1 MSLFGKDANKFFT
14 PGFGDPLPFLL
25 ADPLQFCQLDVNVGG
40 QPFLGLS
47 RDAQLGLSQGSGW
60 AIQEQSRSCCE
71 ATPSLF

>member
-1 MSLFGKDANKFFT
+1 M
-14 PGFGDPLPFLL
+14 
-25 ADPLQFCQLDVNVGG
+25 VNVGG

-60 AIQEQSRSCCE
+60 AIQEQSQSCCE

>member
-1 MSLFGKDANKFFT
+1 MSLFGKEFFT
-14 PGFGDPLPFLL
+14 PGFGDPFAIPPCRSSTVLSGWM
-25 ADPLQFCQLDVNVGG
+25 VNVGG

>member
-1 MSLFGKDANKFFT
+1 MSLFGKDVLS
-14 PGFGDPLPFLL
+14 GWM
-25 ADPLQFCQLDVNVGG
+25 VNVGG

>member
-1 MSLFGKDANKFFT
+1 MSLFGKDATSFSH
-14 PGFGDPLPFLL
+14 
-25 ADPLQFCQLDVNVGG
+25 LDLGSSAIPPCRSSPVLSGWMVNVGG

-60 AIQEQSRSCCE
+60 AIQEQSRSCE